1 MIRHEFLSQGRRDM
15 KTDIARRNFM
25 GKMAVVLGYAGLGPL
40 QLSAQG
46 RARQSS
52 AAANGAPDP
61 KKVDY
66 DKLIKLANNE
76 NPYGPPEGVMK
87 AMNDAWKYGNRYAAP
102 DGGLVEAIAEHH
114 HVKPEN
120 VLIGCSSSEILQ
132 IVDDAFLPDHKL
144 VVGVDPT
151 YETVYRFA
159 TNSKAKAI
167 AIPLTKTYDAN
178 MKEIIRVTKANA
190 RDVGVVYI
198 CNPNNP
204 TGRIIPKDEIK
215 LLLESIP
222 GDIPVFIDEAYHHFV
237 DDPNYEPSTKYVIEG
252 RKVIIARTFSKM
264 AALAGMRLGY
274 AVAPKEL
281 IDQLR
286 PYQMSYN
293 TNAVVKFGG
302 AASLKDTAT
311 EAKVKQ
317 LNKQIRDKVTAEI
330 KAMGYEVIP
339 SQTNYFMVNIKKD
352 VTPVAEE
359 FLKKGFVV
367 GRKFPPMT
375 EWLRV
380 SVGTD
385 VQMKGFMKAFK
396 EIFPAQPTAQ
406 TKAG

>member
-1 MIRHEFLSQGRRDM
+1 M
-15 KTDIARRNFM
+15 KTDIARRKFM
-25 GKMAVVLGYAGLGPL
+25 GKLAAVLGYAGLSPL

-46 RARQSS
+46 RTRQGS
-52 AAANGAPDP
+52 AAAASTADP

-102 DGGLVEAIAEHH
+102 DGGLVDAIAEHH

-120 VLIGCSSSEILQ
+120 VLIGCGSSEILK

-178 MKEIIRVTKANA
+178 MKEIIRVTKLNA

-204 TGRIIPKDEIK
+204 TGRIVPKDEIK
-215 LLLESIP
+215 LLLDSIP

-237 DDPNYEPSTKYVIEG
+237 DDPNYEPSVKYVIEG
-252 RKVIIARTFSKM
+252 RKVIIARTFSKI

-274 AVAPKEL
+274 AIAPKEI

-286 PYQMSYN
+286 SFVMAYN
-293 TNAVVKFGG
+293 TNTIVKFGG
-302 AASLKDTAT
+302 VASLKDTAN
-311 EAKVKQ
+311 EAKTKQ
-317 LNKQIRDKVTAEI
+317 LNKQIRDRVTTEL

-339 SQTNYFMVNIKKD
+339 SQANFFMVNVKKD
-352 VTPVAEE
+352 VTAVGEE
-359 FLKKGFVV
+359 FLKKGFIV
-367 GRKFPPMT
+367 GRKFPPMN

-385 VQMKGFMKAFK
+385 EEMKGFMKAFK
-396 EIFPAQPTAQ
+396 ELFPVQPPAQ
-406 TKAG
+406 TKAGD

>member
-1 MIRHEFLSQGRRDM
+1 
-15 KTDIARRNFM
+15 
-25 GKMAVVLGYAGLGPL
+25 
-40 QLSAQG
+40 
-46 RARQSS
+46 
-52 AAANGAPDP
+52 
-61 KKVDY
+61 VDY

-102 DGGLVEAIAEHH
+102 DGGLVDAIAEHH

-120 VLIGCSSSEILQ
+120 VLIGCGSSEILK

-178 MKEIIRVTKANA
+178 MKEIIRVTKLNA

-204 TGRIIPKDEIK
+204 TGRIVPKDEIK
-215 LLLESIP
+215 LLLDSIP

-237 DDPNYEPSTKYVIEG
+237 DDPNYEPSVKYVIEG
-252 RKVIIARTFSKM
+252 RKVIIARTFSKI

-274 AVAPKEL
+274 AIAPKEI

-286 PYQMSYN
+286 SFVMAYN
-293 TNAVVKFGG
+293 TNTIVKFGG
-302 AASLKDTAT
+302 VASLKDTAN
-311 EAKVKQ
+311 EAKTKQ
-317 LNKQIRDKVTAEI
+317 LNKQIRDRVTNEL

-339 SQTNYFMVNIKKD
+339 SQANFFMVNVKKD
-352 VTPVAEE
+352 VTAVGEE
-359 FLKKGFVV
+359 FLKKGFIV
-367 GRKFPPMT
+367 GRKFPPMN

-385 VQMKGFMKAFK
+385 EEMKGFMKAFK
-396 EIFPAQPTAQ
+396 ELFPVQPPAQ
-406 TKAG
+406 TKAGD